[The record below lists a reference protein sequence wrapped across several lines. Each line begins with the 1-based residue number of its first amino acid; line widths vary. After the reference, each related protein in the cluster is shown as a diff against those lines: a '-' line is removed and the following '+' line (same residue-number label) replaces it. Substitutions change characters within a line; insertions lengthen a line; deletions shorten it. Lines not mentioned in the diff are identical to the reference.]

1 MGGPPPDALASAA
14 NLLAK
19 GGWRRGESWA
29 REVVV
34 PADFDWSLSEGPRL
48 TPAEWAAN
56 GVARADG
63 LPFSPADAAAPAQLV
78 APTGSDGP
86 AFLLFPNHFAIRKY
100 NNSLAY
106 ALAVGLLADRFSGM
120 GPLVKPWPQETPL
133 SLADRMTAQ
142 RALNALGF
150 DAGTPDGLVGIRTR
164 AALRQWQKA
173 RGLTAD
179 GYLSVAMVQRLT
191 ADAQAPEPG
200 PTPALPPAPEA
211 ATPPRPTAPG
221 PQ

>member
-1 MGGPPPDALASAA
+1 LASAA
-14 NLLAK
+14 NLLYK
-19 GGWRRGESWA
+19 GGWKAGQSWA
-29 REVVV
+29 REVTV

-48 TPAEWAAN
+48 TPAEWAAK
-56 GVARADG
+56 GVVRADG
-63 LPFSPADAAAPAQLV
+63 LPFNDIDQTAPAQLV
-78 APTGSDGP
+78 APAGAGGP
-86 AFLLFPNHFAIRKY
+86 AFLLFPNHFVIRKY

-120 GPLVKPWPQETPL
+120 GPLVHPWPQETPL
-133 SLADRMTAQ
+133 SLAERMTAQ

-150 DAGTPDGLVGIRTR
+150 DAGAPDGLVGVKTR
-164 AALRQWQKA
+164 VALRNWQKA

-179 GYLSVAMVQRLT
+179 GYLSMAMVQKLVSET
-191 ADAQAPEPG
+191 EAPAPA
-200 PTPALPPAPEA
+200 PTPAPPPESPPPEA